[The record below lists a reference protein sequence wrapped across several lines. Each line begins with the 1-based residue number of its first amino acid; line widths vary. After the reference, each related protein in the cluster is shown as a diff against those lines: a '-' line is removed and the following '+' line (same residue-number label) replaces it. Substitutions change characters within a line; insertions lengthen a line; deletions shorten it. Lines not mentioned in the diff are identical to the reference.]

1 MRRDVHIVFGV
12 GSSLVSGFFLE
23 TMYAPLL
30 IIGGFLGSIAP
41 DLDLRIGHR
50 RVFHN
55 ISFLTLMVL
64 VILFLLVSLGIPYEY
79 IKTLIIG
86 FVAGFISHLVGDS
99 VTYRGVD
106 LLYPFSKKSFRV
118 PLGASSSL
126 LVNALGMVIG
136 VSEVLFYI
144 YLKIY

>member
-1 MRRDVHIVFGV
+1 MRSEVHIVFGV
-12 GSSLVSGFFLE
+12 GSSLLSGFFLDII
-23 TMYAPLL
+23 YAPLL
-30 IIGGFLGSIAP
+30 IIGGFFGSLAP

-55 ISFLTLMVL
+55 ISFLILMAL
-64 VILFLLVSLGIPYEY
+64 VILFMSISLRIPYEY
-79 IKTLIIG
+79 IKALVIG
-86 FVAGFISHLVGDS
+86 FVAGFVSHLIGDS
-99 VTYRGVD
+99 VTYRGID

-136 VSEVLFYI
+136 VSEILLYI